1 MTEVEVLFLTE
12 WLGQSP
18 MGRSLLSK
26 AGMKIGVN
34 APVSGGKASQEDGTA
49 SVKS

>member
-1 MTEVEVLFLTE
+1 MAEVEVLFLTE
-12 WLGQSP
+12 WLEQSP
-18 MGRSLLSK
+18 VGRCLPSK

-34 APVSGGKASQEDGTA
+34 SPVSGGKASQEDGTA